1 MVGVVLLIQNFI
13 AASSCF
19 SFLKRTKQDSDIMWL
34 VKAVEEGFKYNEI
47 DFNKHKCAIIY
58 IRIKFKK

>member
-1 MVGVVLLIQNFI
+1 
-13 AASSCF
+13 
-19 SFLKRTKQDSDIMWL
+19 MWL